1 VGVILN
7 IIDAIRRIG
16 SSSQRS
22 ALRRQDEYLANKSVV
37 ARRVEINPSDTGRTK
52 SVVATIEPVPE
63 TVRAF
68 DEDELAAIEEN
79 AAQVSIL
86 SQRYLEKPL
95 PQATPKELDEIFNA
109 WAHSTERSAVSDE
122 EIVQI
127 LGAAF
132 GKYCALALNMRWV
145 VVTDSGG
152 SAAAIQGIA
161 KDFRGFPFH
170 SIWKRITADEQDFF
184 VPILAS
190 LEKQSAA
197 SREAAG
203 VA

>member
-1 VGVILN
+1 MGVILH

-16 SSSQRS
+16 SPSQRS
-22 ALRRQDEYLANKSVV
+22 ALRRQDEYLSNKSVV
-37 ARRVEINPSDTGRTK
+37 ARRVEINSSDAGRAQ
-52 SVVATIEPVPE
+52 SFVATIEPVPE

-86 SQRYLEKPL
+86 SRRYLEESFSQP
-95 PQATPKELDEIFNA
+95 TPKELDDIFNA
-109 WAHSTERSAVSDE
+109 WAHSTERGAVSDE

-132 GKYCALALNMRWV
+132 GKHCALALNMKWV
-145 VVTDSGG
+145 VVTDSNG
-152 SAAAIQGIA
+152 SAAAIQGIT

-170 SIWKRITADEQDFF
+170 SIWKRIRANEQDFF
-184 VPILAS
+184 APIFS
-190 LEKQSAA
+190 TLEKQSAA
-197 SREAAG
+197 SREAAS